1 MVVVICLE
9 MAAISLFKARSLF
22 SLNTLCGW
30 IIITSNVYI
39 FLKKKAAKKS
49 TNKKRKKKTT
59 IFKLKLIVLSTN

>member
-39 FLKKKAAKKS
+39 FLKKKQRKKAQIKSAKKKQQFS
-49 TNKKRKKKTT
+49 
-59 IFKLKLIVLSTN
+59 S

>member
-39 FLKKKAAKKS
+39 FLKKKQRKKAQIKS
-49 TNKKRKKKTT
+49 AKKTT